1 MEDAALR
8 DALLEK
14 FNEVETAPF
23 LFVGSG
29 LSRRYIG
36 LDDWEGTLRHFAK
49 LTDRDYEYYAAQ
61 AGNDLPTVASLIAE
75 EFYELWWQND
85 EYAEQRADLKAKCTT
100 KSSPLKFQIA
110 EYMRELADPSSV
122 PDQYEEEVD
131 ALRRVT
137 VDGIIT
143 TNWDTFLEKLFP
155 EYTVYASQDEVLFSY
170 QHAVAEIYKIHGCC
184 QQPNSLVL
192 TAADYEDFNRK
203 NAYLA
208 AKLTTVFLEHPIV
221 FLGYSLQDANVQSI
235 LNSLGY
241 CLSDE
246 RLETLSDRLIFV
258 QRAKGKESSISPSVI
273 TAGDQNLEALRVT
286 TDSFASVYEALAQTE
301 RRINANLLRQ
311 VKKQVYELVQTNDPQ
326 DRMHVVD
333 IENLEDHEDVEIVV
347 GVGVY
352 GKLGERGLTGIEI
365 DELFED
371 LVSGGH
377 KFDDLAEGIV
387 MQTIRG
393 WLDARKRYVPLYKY
407 LKLAGMLTEDGYLL
421 DEEELPPRIVRI
433 ATLPRSTY
441 EYDVSEEQQRRFRTM
456 TIADVEEETD
466 GPVAAARYITLVENI
481 DVDNLEDFLSR
492 NSEHLT
498 TTEFRKLACMY
509 DRLRYGPGFDE

>member
-1 MEDAALR
+1 MENARLR
-8 DALLEK
+8 DALLGK

-29 LSRRYIG
+29 LSRRYIN

-61 AGNDLPTVASLIAE
+61 AGSDLPMVASLIAE
-75 EFYELWWQND
+75 EFYEIWWED
-85 EYAEQRADLKAKCTT
+85 DAYAGQRADLKEECTT

-110 EYMRELADPSSV
+110 EYMRELADLESV
-122 PDQYEEEVD
+122 PDKYEKEVD
-131 ALRRVT
+131 TLRRVT

-155 EYTVYASQDEVLFSY
+155 DYTVYASQDEVLFSY

-184 QQPNSLVL
+184 RQPNSLVL
-192 TAADYEDFNRK
+192 TADDYEDFNRK

-221 FLGYSLQDANVQSI
+221 FLGYSLQDTNIQGI
-235 LNSLGY
+235 LNSFSH

-246 RLETLSDRLIFV
+246 RLKTLSERLIFV
-258 QRAKGKESSISPSVI
+258 QRAKGKGPNISPSII
-273 TAGDQNLEALRVT
+273 TAGDQKLEALRVT
-286 TDSFASVYEALAQTE
+286 TDSFVSVYEALARTE
-301 RRINANLLRQ
+301 RRISAHLLRQ
-311 VKKQVYELVQTNDPQ
+311 IKKQVYELVQTNDPKDQ
-326 DRMHVVD
+326 LHVVD
-333 IENLEDHEDVEIVV
+333 LENLEDHEDVDIVV

-352 GKLGERGLTGIEI
+352 GKLGERGLTGIKI

-371 LVSGGH
+371 LVADGH

-393 WLDARKRYVPLYKY
+393 WLDERRRYVPLYKY
-407 LKLAGMLTEDGYLL
+407 LELADLLGDDGYLL
-421 DEEELPPRIVRI
+421 DEEELPPRIVKI

-441 EYDVSEEQQRRFRTM
+441 EYDVSEERQRRFRPM
-456 TIADVEEETD
+456 TIADVEEETE
-466 GPVAAARYITLVENI
+466 GPVAAARYITLVGDL
-481 DVDNLEDFLSR
+481 DVDNLADFLSR

-509 DRLRYGPGFDE
+509 DRIRFGPGFDE

>member
-1 MEDAALR
+1 MQ
-8 DALLEK
+8 
-14 FNEVETAPF
+14 
-23 LFVGSG
+23 
-29 LSRRYIG
+29 
-36 LDDWEGTLRHFAK
+36 H
-49 LTDRDYEYYAAQ
+49 YYAAQ
-61 AGNDLPTVASLIAE
+61 AGNDLPMVASLIAE
-75 EFYELWWQND
+75 EFYEVWWED
-85 EYAEQRADLKAKCTT
+85 DSYAEQRENLKSKCTT

-110 EYMRELADPSSV
+110 KYMRELADLATV
-122 PDQYEEEVD
+122 PDEYEGEVA

-155 EYTVYASQDEVLFSY
+155 DYTVYASQDEVLFSY
-170 QHAVAEIYKIHGCC
+170 QHAVAEIYKVHGCC

-192 TAADYEDFNRK
+192 TSDDYEDFNRK

-221 FLGYSLQDANVQSI
+221 FLGYSLQDNNVQSI
-235 LNSLGY
+235 LSSLSY

-273 TAGDQNLEALRVT
+273 TAGDQKLEALRVT
-286 TDSFASVYEALAQTE
+286 TDSFELVYEGLAQTK
-301 RRINANLLRQ
+301 RRINAHVLRQ
-311 VKKQVYELVQTNDPQ
+311 IKKQVYELVQTNDPK

-333 IENLEDHEDVEIVV
+333 LEDLEDHEDVEIVV

-371 LVSGGH
+371 LVSQGH
-377 KFDDLAEGIV
+377 QFDDLAEGIV

-393 WLDARKRYVPLYKY
+393 WLDARKRYTPLYKY
-407 LKLAGMLTEDGYLL
+407 LKLAGLL
-421 DEEELPPRIVRI
+421 DENGHLRDEEELPPTILRI

-441 EYDVSEEQQRRFRTM
+441 EYDVSAERQRKFGSM
-456 TIADVEEETD
+456 TIADVEEETE
-466 GPVAAARYITLVENI
+466 GPVAAARYVTLIENPDI
-481 DVDNLEDFLSR
+481 DELGNFLSR
-492 NSEHLT
+492 HSEHLH
-498 TTEFRKLACMY
+498 TTELRKVACMY

>member
-1 MEDAALR
+1 MEDATLR
-8 DALLEK
+8 DALLDK

-36 LDDWEGTLRHFAK
+36 LNDWEGTLRKFAK
-49 LTDRDYEYYAAQ
+49 LTNRDYEYYAAQ
-61 AGNDLPTVASLIAE
+61 AGSNLPMVASLIAE
-75 EFYELWWQND
+75 HFYEVWWQD
-85 EYAEQRADLKAKCTT
+85 DSYAGQREDLKAKCTT

-110 EYMRELADPSSV
+110 EYMRELADLASV
-122 PDQYEEEVD
+122 PAEYEEEVD

-192 TAADYEDFNRK
+192 TADDYEDFNCK

-221 FLGYSLQDANVQSI
+221 FLGYSLQDDNIQCI
-235 LNSLGY
+235 LSSLGY

-258 QRAKGKESSISPSVI
+258 QRAKGKESNISPSII
-273 TAGDQNLEALRVT
+273 TAGDQKLEALRVT
-286 TDSFASVYEALAQTE
+286 TDSFELVYEALAQTE
-301 RRINANLLRQ
+301 RRINAHLLRQ
-311 VKKQVYELVQTNDPQ
+311 INKQVNELVQTNDPK

-333 IENLEDHEDVEIVV
+333 LEDLEDHEDVEIVV

-371 LVSGGH
+371 LVSNGH

-393 WLDARKRYVPLYKY
+393 WLDARKKYAPLYKY
-407 LKLAGMLTEDGYLL
+407 LKLADLL
-421 DEEELPPRIVRI
+421 DEDGHLRDKEELPPTILRI

-441 EYDVSEEQQRRFRTM
+441 EYDVSKERQRRFGSM
-456 TIADVEEETD
+456 AIADVEGKKD
-466 GPVAAARYITLVENI
+466 GPVAAARYITLVKNPDI
-481 DVDNLEDFLSR
+481 DDLSNFLSR
-492 NSEHLT
+492 NSEYLDK
-498 TTEFRKLACMY
+498 TEFRKLACMY